1 MSLTENLVNLFQ
13 IDAQVR
19 GLRRRLD
26 SAERY
31 LSIQTRHVEDL
42 ELQRRELEAR
52 HLQFQARIGNLEGEV
67 AALDERLEKL
77 RNELNAATTNKQYSA
92 VLTELNT
99 AKNARS
105 ELEDQVLAEMELVE
119 ENTQQRETLK
129 QEIAEREKVKA
140 LAAQRLQ
147 ERHDEVGQRLAE
159 LEAEREVA
167 ASAVP
172 GRERRIF
179 DELAD
184 AYDGE
189 ALSMIEEIDRR
200 HREYACGTCRM
211 HIPFQAVSLLLS
223 SDDMLVRCTACDRI
237 MYLQEETK
245 GALTKR

>member
-31 LSIQTRHVEDL
+31 LAVQTRNVEEL
-42 ELQRRELEAR
+42 EVQRREVETR
-52 HLQFQARIGNLEGEV
+52 QLQIQARIGNLEGEM
-67 AALDERLEKL
+67 ATIDERLEKL
-77 RNELNAATTNKQYSA
+77 RNELNAATTNKQYTT
-92 VLTELNT
+92 VLSELNT

-105 ELEDQVLAEMELVE
+105 EIEDQVLAEMERVD
-119 ENTQQRETLK
+119 ENTQQRQALE
-129 QEIAEREKVKA
+129 QEIDERQKVRA
-140 LAAQRLQ
+140 LAEDQLQ
-147 ERHDEVGQRLAE
+147 QRHDEVGERLAE

-167 ASAVP
+167 AAAVP
-172 GRERRIF
+172 GKERRLF

-189 ALSMIEEIDRR
+189 SMSSIEEIDRR

-211 HIPFQAVSLLLS
+211 HIPFQAGSALLS
-223 SDDMLVRCTACDRI
+223 SSDTLVTCTACGRI
-237 MYLQEETK
+237 MYLQDEVR
-245 GALTKR
+245 GALLKR